1 MRGMGGCGIPPDG
14 GPCVASD
21 NPRLTGCKGG
31 DETGFFVSAA
41 AVGVPDGGD
50 AGGAGTRAKPYRTIG
65 EAIAGLKTRS
75 PTVPARI
82 YVCGGDYAETVTL
95 DETLGRGVQI
105 YGQMSCTTWGW
116 SWQSADRVRVKPTE
130 GSALVV
136 KGTTYPVTI
145 EDVYFEGAAG
155 SGYEDGG
162 AGKKGRGLPSDLAPY
177 AT

>member
-1 MRGMGGCGIPPDG
+1 MDPAGWWALCRVGQSAVDRVQG
-14 GPCVASD
+14 
-21 NPRLTGCKGG
+21 GG

-65 EAIAGLKTRS
+65 EAIAGLKTR

-130 GSALVV
+130 G
-136 KGTTYPVTI
+136 
-145 EDVYFEGAAG
+145 
-155 SGYEDGG
+155 
-162 AGKKGRGLPSDLAPY
+162 RRWW
-177 AT
+177 